1 MRILAGAVGMLWLVA
16 GCSSDWEPGP
26 VIEWYDISGRYV
38 SEAEVGGLGTLTIV
52 VELVEDTHVFAIEL
66 TGTGLAELEPVEG
79 VSTLGDNHVIMDFE
93 LGSDSDY
100 YFEGTVTRVGEVI
113 ESISGQFIW
122 PDQAET
128 LLVTF
133 LPD

>member
-1 MRILAGAVGMLWLVA
+1 M
-16 GCSSDWEPGP
+16 
-26 VIEWYDISGRYV
+26 
-38 SEAEVGGLGTLTIV
+38 
-52 VELVEDTHVFAIEL
+52 FAIEL